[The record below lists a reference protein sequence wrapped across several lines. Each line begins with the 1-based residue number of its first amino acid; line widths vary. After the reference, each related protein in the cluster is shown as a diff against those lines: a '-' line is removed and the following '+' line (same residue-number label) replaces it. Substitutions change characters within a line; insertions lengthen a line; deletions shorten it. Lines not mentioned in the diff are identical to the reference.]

1 MFPFDPP
8 EYIRKPSIF
17 WCFQGG
23 QKGTLERNGLNWRP
37 RRRSWKASI
46 EWRADMTSKPLTRRS
61 RYWDSMKVW
70 LRHILFQMTM
80 SLFAYVATFSSG
92 YLLKID
98 NSLGQ
103 LLFWRMN
110 LFRIKISIAELPF
123 RSRYFLAATINFF
136 ASSYFFN
143 KADSSEKEPFKIS
156 YFFRDAFRKQL
167 IFQKSNITQLAFSE
181 EILLHSYKLPFHSYT
196 SLWLVTYGGDSVWVL
211 SCVTNYSQTLSH
223 NRYLTRYLF
232 AIVWLISR
240 LHELLWN
247 DYLFRASTFYG
258 EIFFTR
264 ATFLQ

>member
-1 MFPFDPP
+1 
-8 EYIRKPSIF
+8 
-17 WCFQGG
+17 
-23 QKGTLERNGLNWRP
+23 
-37 RRRSWKASI
+37 
-46 EWRADMTSKPLTRRS
+46 
-61 RYWDSMKVW
+61 
-70 LRHILFQMTM
+70 
-80 SLFAYVATFSSG
+80 
-92 YLLKID
+92 
-98 NSLGQ
+98 
-103 LLFWRMN
+103 MN

-196 SLWLVTYGGDSVWVL
+196 SLWLVTYGDSVWVL
-211 SCVTNYSQTLSH
+211 SRVTNYSQTLSH

-247 DYLFRASTFYG
+247 DYFFRASYFYRQFFFHKSH
-258 EIFFTR
+258 FFTVSYYFWTSIFSQLR
-264 ATFLQ
+264 FLFIS